1 MEFLT
6 FLEIFEFCC
15 CHSDHKYLH
24 SYNPKQESEHI
35 IYLDAKDLYGD
46 GKFQPIGRFKW
57 IDSKEFGL
65 SKYNKNSLNDCVQK
79 VEYSKE
85 LLEWHHDYSFA
96 PDEIESKK
104 EMSIYQLTIA
114 EFCNIGIVKRLDKR
128 KVCASLKKLETRI
141 KTKKSTSNI
150 RIQSITVAKT
160 VCQI

>member
-1 MEFLT
+1 MIE
-6 FLEIFEFCC
+6 
-15 CHSDHKYLH
+15 
-24 SYNPKQESEHI
+24 PK
-35 IYLDAKDLYGD
+35 
-46 GKFQPIGRFKW
+46 KF
-57 IDSKEFGL
+57 DS
-65 SKYNKNSLNDCVQK
+65 
-79 VEYSKE
+79 VEYSSSSWKGSV
-85 LLEWHHDYSFA
+85 LKVDLKYPKGLRVLHNDYPLA
-96 PDEIESKK
+96 PDKIESKK

>member
-1 MEFLT
+1 M
-6 FLEIFEFCC
+6 
-15 CHSDHKYLH
+15 
-24 SYNPKQESEHI
+24 
-35 IYLDAKDLYGD
+35 DAKNVYGY

-65 SKYNKNSLNDCVQK
+65 IKYNKNSLKDCVWT

-85 LLEWHHDYSFA
+85 LLEWHNYYALA

-141 KTKKSTSNI
+141 KTKKSTSHI